1 MVIESERADLEAAD
15 MTFDSQGP
23 FVEVDHDVPNEFG
36 AFIAMHQTIR
46 DEQVHLQLHD
56 DLMEH
61 LWRRNGNAN

>member
-1 MVIESERADLEAAD
+1 MTTESELVDLEAAD

-46 DEQVHLQLHD
+46 DEQVHLQLRD

-61 LWRRNGNAN
+61 LWGRNGNN